1 MRLVFVMNLAGVF
14 AVTNKRKKALV
25 AVVILAGL
33 ASIALFCWPILR
45 RASASEYRTFQSPD
59 GKYRLVVYRMPEF
72 SRIMPGQAG
81 DAPGYIRLYDRS
93 GHVLAET
100 DVVMVQI
107 ADRVTWEKDK
117 VNVWLV
123 AEWNLPN

>member
-1 MRLVFVMNLAGVF
+1 M
-14 AVTNKRKKALV
+14 TSKRKKALV
-25 AVVILAGL
+25 AVVGL
-33 ASIALFCWPILR
+33 VGLVSIAIFCWPILL
-45 RASASEYRTFQSPD
+45 RATATEYRTFQSPD
-59 GKYRLVVYRMPEF
+59 GKYRLVVYRIPEF
-72 SRIMPGQAG
+72 SRLMPGQAG
-81 DAPGYIRLYDRS
+81 DAPGYIRLYDSS

-123 AEWNLPN
+123 AEWDLPN

>member
-1 MRLVFVMNLAGVF
+1 MTG
-14 AVTNKRKKALV
+14 KRKKVLV
-25 AVVILAGL
+25 GVAILLGL
-33 ASIALFCWPILR
+33 VSISILCWPIFL

-59 GKYRLVVYRMPEF
+59 GKYRLVVYRIPEF
-72 SRIMPGQAG
+72 SRLMPGQAG

-93 GHVLAET
+93 GHVLAQT

-123 AEWNLPN
+123 AEWDLPN